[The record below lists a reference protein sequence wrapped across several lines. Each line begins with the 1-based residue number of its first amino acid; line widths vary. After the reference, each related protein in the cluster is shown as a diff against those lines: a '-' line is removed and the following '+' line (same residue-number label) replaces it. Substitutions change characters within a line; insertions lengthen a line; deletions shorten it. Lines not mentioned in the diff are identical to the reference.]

1 MITIGKKI
9 YWHVYVYTTD
19 TIPNPDSGVVSGQ
32 IGTLDTSTSGDI
44 TGSANNNIRAFKSC
58 AFFKTFNLELD
69 SSGDVVDSTAKGVRA
84 NDSSIA
90 PGEIIFNLPSSDLIK
105 LFGNPILIS
114 NIADIFNP
122 QNRKPLRYA
131 LFATYNSADDN
142 CVDKTAPNEWFSF
155 ENVPDTV
162 ATGDQ
167 ATQLAAAMSPYLDQS
182 STGLNTGFFFKIKEL
197 LEIQTIGCCDIA
209 PGPGSGSGSSSSS
222 GSGSSSSSGGLP
234 VTDPIR
240 QRSADLDTGYANAW
254 VVRQISDNRISS
266 QRYTGSPL
274 PSELLQGVFS
284 EFSREDIGLNFDI
297 YWKHAG
303 FINFG
308 EQVPKPYSNMHEPLM
323 LQAPLK
329 TSTDKTMAL
338 GQMKDPRS
346 GLPIDIQDIFWDARG
361 FLWAY
366 CSGDC
371 TDAGGSL
378 QDGTIDITETTE
390 GIYRL
395 LPGGYAKTS
404 VDIITCGSDGLAP
417 PSPPGLPQDPPT
429 VLDSHSNIFFD
440 PIVGRCSKI
449 ACGEDY
455 FTCFIGEDYG
465 DLKFLKAPISN
476 MPDPTSDIKTAGYS
490 GVKDIASGKD
500 HACIIDSNGKLR
512 AWGVN
517 PNNAHIADANA
528 STQLYTKVA
537 CGDEITLAIRT
548 DNNIDI
554 WTNDAAELV
563 KTDYFDTDKLKDKLQ
578 EYVDDPLN
586 LISSYTYSD
595 IKCKGKMAAIKILFR
610 FNDGTTRS
618 NIALWGKYSKEIN
631 PSFLNAGFSADN
643 AVIFLPDSDDSL
655 DFACGYVNYA
665 YIKQDKSLVMVGNNF
680 TTAQRLQAQ
689 FDQLY
694 PSNGEFLKIALAF
707 EAGYLI
713 EDPQK
718 KISQF
723 IAGSA
728 SPAIRKDLNRNTL
741 EWQDATNS
749 YEIVDCGLNH
759 AAGQTIDGY
768 VYKYNYARLIERSII
783 DIGTAT
789 NKLHKIAKLKD
800 NPVTGEP
807 QSSKYLDGASF
818 YRDATTPSADI
829 DVATMPI
836 YIDSLK
842 TIRNCQWMFKPY
854 KVLGTRVSPGSFETP
869 ASLITCMQASG
880 SLIFAPLHYRGGS
893 LGNDG
898 FDYNLPL
905 LPSVQASSK
914 ILINESLINVNI
926 VGGSY
931 TITDTDLYFENYN
944 NTPDSIDFGYL
955 SEQESFNREGASAV
969 TPISINR
976 YYDRIES
983 VMNFSDLDINQY
995 SKISIIKSNY
1005 YLKNATENL
1014 SDKFIG
1020 NSASHLTGSNPYKGL
1035 INNTKIQRLT
1045 ADTTSPFATE
1055 IKASNTNIP
1064 RAEFMASNIN
1074 RSNYSGGPWRNEAP
1088 SLNPFTD
1095 YIKGYTLPYF
1105 VDGFKQCIPSNNSH
1119 TVASKLSFDIQGGGY
1134 SEDVYQFSMKWEDH
1148 LGATQNDLIA
1158 DYGTGYAHSGTN
1170 SSSTFYMKWDTT
1182 DTAPL
1187 RALYTS
1193 LQNVKW
1199 VGDTVS
1205 KIIDKMSV
1213 MYNKT
1218 YGCVLEYGFDSTEVS
1233 SGTSG
1238 DSKEISGCSKVMSVS
1253 DLIVGFWRLSPATHN
1268 NKFKLIFDRLE
1279 VEYSKS
1285 VLNQYGPGSGPD
1297 PQYKRYRPISNNKC
1311 AHLAGPSQINQDTTY
1326 YTTPVRDFTY
1336 NKCFIIFEFNVK
1348 SGTTTE
1354 NKKYSF
1360 SKFSNFP
1367 GYGCTADT
1375 GTGSG
1380 QVLRKADFLAIDLRE
1395 ALSIE
1400 FFPACSIN
1408 FRPCMEDGTQPFKT
1422 SAGAPQYTEMMD
1434 HNVGF
1439 SYSTQN
1445 SSTPGIFYGGLWALE
1460 TNVDPC
1466 RGFLLGS
1473 VVSAAFKFYVGIP
1486 EAFVDF
1492 SSVSVDPASPDNTP
1506 VFALIPSALQTNG
1519 LSNQSKI
1526 ISERLIERASK
1537 CILLK
1542 THSTNTP
1549 FAARTMFITV
1559 NRVYNIGD
1567 DGLPIILDGESWN
1580 DDDYFSKTTKVVA
1593 LATEPVII
1601 GDGVKIEFT
1610 AQNRQQG
1617 FVWADG
1623 FLYRMQYNGTQKPL
1637 VTSIPISY
1645 NFNLVKGGVLTN
1657 INADA
1662 AVRTARN
1669 SAHIL
1674 KTWRSGNL
1682 QAHSVGQY
1690 LVITNCISTTRTQGS
1705 GTSNI
1710 YNSDIKNY
1718 CVVYKVDI
1726 TSTGS
1731 PSCVLVGMCDL
1742 DQINNIQSSFPQN
1755 GTDPAPHIGDEDSS
1769 NCYSYSSTISAD
1781 GKDIFVSRHII
1792 NNFTQANAEENQK
1805 EPVCTE
1811 TSCFTQVAISTDP
1824 KGYKY
1829 KANYSTKDV
1838 AGNFD
1843 NATNLRS
1850 NPIISGIAS
1859 QNRTKIDVII
1869 QGPSTDTLPGGS
1881 IDTNSRIVLV
1891 GSGYGVDSAGT
1902 TGSFFNLLEY
1912 NRNEVPPSYKECE
1925 NLLADPTITPTLNSA
1940 FANLNFWA
1948 STPISARNGS
1958 QSATAFGA
1966 DVYVT
1971 SAGHSICLTPQQ
1983 NSNNWTIKSI
1993 SDFSIPTT
2001 TVHRFGSSYADLAEN
2016 LCNDL
2021 TSSCPIDEFETFSP
2035 PDITSTNSKNTSNI
2049 VRALTTI
2056 TGEDNITQKMIGV
2069 AHYLG
2074 TTPHTPT
2081 FSTKDFTRIYEN
2093 IPYLKRL
2100 NEVEKENNE
2109 TLKLN
2114 PSLRLFVN
2122 LFDSFTNPNTPFGIN
2137 KAIGVAT
2144 INYFNMM
2151 PDFSVGSFCCDND
2164 PACCDGDPK
2173 DEFKGYDTT
2182 GVQRRFL
2189 TNYLG
2194 LLGDQGDPFTGFITP
2209 PSCSDI
2215 IPRFGRDSSD
2225 KEGAIT
2231 SLIQSDVGA
2240 LIYSEGFQSPVGP
2253 LTPQYKERRVVCIRD
2268 TSNKPPPFG
2277 KDFNFDSIIPDGQ
2290 FLPSVGPNTSLDM
2303 RSDFAWNRTTFGSA
2317 ELFTINTNNV
2327 VTTKYIKNNIFKG
2340 NPILG
2345 KNILSFELCTT
2356 RGGSGSSSSHPDITK
2371 RKSNP
2376 FGFSLFSGGGAV
2388 MSPVGIFIDT
2398 TGFTMNHVGNSMNGI
2413 SKLSINKEYLE
2424 NPIKFQEIPDLI
2436 YDSGSIF
2443 TSIIPDPSQSRAPL
2457 PTTPLKSFYKYNQL
2471 LDMLNCM
2478 FDHQY
2483 GEVYKDEKISIATM
2497 QSLKDVYTGQLG
2509 ATIVGYNE
2517 LPTSTSVFLK
2527 NCVSITDLKKIRSWM
2542 SSRLSVELNKEPSSS
2557 LLYGFDAD
2565 IGNNGGTEINPG
2577 PIFDNSI
2584 VAQNIKYN
2592 NLVFATSAK
2601 DLGINSQYWGYSN
2614 KIGWVDAVITK
2625 LKTTIMSSGYY
2636 QIHIIDFKPGRS
2648 LSAHTEILKLL
2659 AEKSGGTYVPI
2670 LTDPGN

>member
-19 TIPNPDSGVVSGQ
+19 TIPNPDNGVQSGQ
-32 IGTLDTSTSGDI
+32 IGTLDTSSTGDI
-44 TGSANNNIRAFKSC
+44 TGSANDNIFAFKSC

-90 PGEIIFNLPSSDLIK
+90 PGEIIFNLPSSDLIS

-114 NIADIFNP
+114 NIADIINP
-122 QNRKPLRYA
+122 QNRKPLKYA

-142 CVDKTAPNEWFSF
+142 CVDKMAPDEWFSF

-167 ATQLAAAMSPYLDQS
+167 ATQLAAAMSPYLDRS
-182 STGLNTGFFFKIKEL
+182 STGLDTGFFFKIKEL
-197 LEIQTIGCCDIA
+197 SEIDFIGCCDIS
-209 PGPGSGSGSSSSS
+209 PGSGSGSSSSS
-222 GSGSSSSSGGLP
+222 ESGSSSSSEGP
-234 VTDPIR
+234 PAADDIR
-240 QRSADLDTGYANAW
+240 LRSADLDTTYNNIW
-254 VVRQISDNRISS
+254 IVRQISDNRISS
-266 QRYTGSPL
+266 QRYTGFPL
-274 PSELLQGVFS
+274 PSELLRGAISTGQGDDY
-284 EFSREDIGLNFDI
+284 EIE
-297 YWKHAG
+297 WEHAG

-308 EQVPKPYSNMHEPLM
+308 EQVPKPYSK
-323 LQAPLK
+323 LQDTNAFTATTFALVN
-329 TSTDKTMAL
+329 TATMSL

-346 GLPIDIQDIFWDARG
+346 GLPIDIQDIFWDTRG

-371 TDAGGSL
+371 TDAGL
-378 QDGTIDITETTE
+378 PLTDGIIDITETTE

-417 PSPPGLPQDPPT
+417 TSFPQTDPT
-429 VLDSHSNIFFD
+429 VLDPHSNIFFD

-465 DLKFLKAPISN
+465 DLKSLKSPISN
-476 MPDPTSDIKTAGYS
+476 MPDPTSDIKAAGYS

-500 HACIIDSNGKLR
+500 HACIIDSTGKLW
-512 AWGVN
+512 AWGVGST
-517 PNNAHIADANA
+517 NAHIAGANTA
-528 STQLYTKVA
+528 QFTYTKVA

-554 WTNDAAELV
+554 WTNDTAELV
-563 KTDYFDTDKLKDKLQ
+563 NTDYFGTDKLQ
-578 EYVDDPLN
+578 EKIQDYVDDTSN
-586 LISSYTYSD
+586 LITSYAYSD
-595 IKCKGKMAAIKILFR
+595 IKCKGKMAAIKIIFT
-610 FNDGTTRS
+610 FNGGTTIS
-618 NIALWGKYSKEIN
+618 KIALWGEFSN
-631 PSFLNAGFSADN
+631 PDTAFVSNAGFSADN

-655 DFACGYVNYA
+655 DFACGYANYA
-665 YIKQDKSLVMVGNNF
+665 YIKQNKSLVIAGNL
-680 TTAQRLQAQ
+680 TTAAILLKGG
-689 FDQLY
+689 FDSLY
-694 PSNGEFLKIALAF
+694 PNNGTFLKIALAL

-713 EDPQK
+713 EHPQK

-723 IAGSA
+723 ISGTAN
-728 SPAIRKDLNRNTL
+728 PEIRKDLNRNTL
-741 EWQDATNS
+741 AWQDDTNS

-789 NKLHKIAKLKD
+789 NKLHKIAKLKE
-800 NPVTGEP
+800 NPVTGES

-818 YRDATTPSADI
+818 YRDATTLPADI
-829 DVATMPI
+829 DIASMPI

-854 KVLGTRVSPGSFETP
+854 KVLGERLDPGSFETP
-869 ASLITCMQASG
+869 TTPITCMQDSG

-898 FDYNLPL
+898 FDYNLTNGDNK
-905 LPSVQASSK
+905 QASSK
-914 ILINESLINVNI
+914 TLINESLINVNI

-931 TITDTDLYFENYN
+931 TITDTDLYFEKYN
-944 NTPDSIDFGYL
+944 DTPDSIDFGYL
-955 SEQESFNREGASAV
+955 SEQESLNRAGASAAI
-969 TPISINR
+969 PISINR
-976 YYDRIES
+976 YYNRIES
-983 VMNFSDLDINQY
+983 VMNFSDLYMNQY
-995 SKISIIKSNY
+995 SKIAIIKSNY
-1005 YLKNATENL
+1005 YFKNAIDENL

-1020 NSASHLTGSNPYKGL
+1020 NSASHLSGSNPYIGL
-1035 INNTKIQRLT
+1035 INNTKIQRLE
-1045 ADTTSPFATE
+1045 FNIGLATLE

-1064 RAEFMASNIN
+1064 RAEFMASRRNK
-1074 RSNYSGGPWRNEAP
+1074 SDYAGGPWRDEAP
-1088 SLNPFTD
+1088 ILNPFTD
-1095 YIKGYTLPYF
+1095 YIKGYTLPY
-1105 VDGFKQCIPSNNSH
+1105 VVYGFKQCVPRRNDH
-1119 TVASKLSFDIQGGGY
+1119 TVASKLSFDITGGGY
-1134 SEDVYQFSMKWEDH
+1134 SEDLYQFSMKWEHH
-1148 LGATQNDLIA
+1148 LGATLNDLIA
-1158 DYGTGYAHSGTN
+1158 DYGTEYAHSGTN
-1170 SSSTFYMKWDTT
+1170 NNSNFYMQWDTT
-1182 DTAPL
+1182 NSTFQP
-1187 RALYTS
+1187 ALYAS
-1193 LQNVKW
+1193 LQSVKW
-1199 VGDTVS
+1199 VGGLVGTF
-1205 KIIDKMSV
+1205 IDKMSV

-1218 YGCVLEYGFDSTEVS
+1218 YGCILEYGFDSTEVS
-1233 SGTSG
+1233 SGTGS
-1238 DSKEISGCSKVMSVS
+1238 DTIEISVCSKVMSVS
-1253 DLIVGFWRLSPATHN
+1253 DLIVGFWRLDADTYN

-1279 VEYSKS
+1279 VEYGKS
-1285 VLNQYGPGSGPD
+1285 VLNQYGNGSAD
-1297 PQYKRYRPISNNKC
+1297 PVPEYKRYRPTLGNRC
-1311 AHLAGPSQINQDTTY
+1311 AHLAGPSQINTTTVN

-1348 SGTTTE
+1348 SAKNTE
-1354 NKKYSF
+1354 NKKYPF

-1380 QVLRKADFLAIDLRE
+1380 QVVRKADFLAIDLRE

-1400 FFPACSIN
+1400 FFPACSLN
-1408 FRPCMEDGTQPFKT
+1408 FRPCKDDSTQPFKT
-1422 SAGAPQYTEMMD
+1422 GTTPFQYTEMMD

-1439 SYSTQN
+1439 AYG
-1445 SSTPGIFYGGLWALE
+1445 SSTSISPSLFYGGLWAPTTGVFPCLGFLGGG
-1460 TNVDPC
+1460 TNVQ
-1466 RGFLLGS
+1466 
-1473 VVSAAFKFYVGIP
+1473 AWKFYVGIP
-1486 EAFVDF
+1486 EAFVNF
-1492 SSVSVDPASPDNTP
+1492 SSMSVDPASPDNTP
-1506 VFALIPSALQTNG
+1506 VFALIPNQLSGNP

-1542 THSTNTP
+1542 THSTTTP

-1580 DDDYFSKTTKVVA
+1580 DDEFFSKTTKSVQG
-1593 LATEPVII
+1593 ATEPVII
-1601 GDGVKIEFT
+1601 GDGVKIEFA

-1623 FLYRMQYNGTQKPL
+1623 FLYRVQYNGTQKPL
-1637 VTSIPISY
+1637 VTSITILY
-1645 NFNLVKGGVLTN
+1645 NFNLVKNAGLVNTENDGGE
-1657 INADA
+1657 
-1662 AVRTARN
+1662 RTTRN
-1669 SAHIL
+1669 KAHIL

-1682 QAHSVGQY
+1682 QVHSVGQY
-1690 LVITNCISTTRTQGS
+1690 LVMTNCISTTRTQGPGS
-1705 GTSNI
+1705 SSTYDN
-1710 YNSDIKNY
+1710 DIRNY
-1718 CVVYKVDI
+1718 CVVYKINISILNVA
-1726 TSTGS
+1726 
-1731 PSCVLVGMCDL
+1731 SCDLVGMCDL
-1742 DQINNIQSSFPQN
+1742 DLINNISSSFPQN

-1792 NNFTQANAEENQK
+1792 NNFINAAENQK

-1811 TSCFTQVAISTDP
+1811 TSCFTQVAFTTGP

-1829 KANYSTKDV
+1829 KANYSTKGV

-1843 NATNLRS
+1843 NTTNLRS
-1850 NPIISGIAS
+1850 NPIISGSAS

-1869 QGPSTDTLPGGS
+1869 QGPSTDTLPGGG

-1891 GSGYGVDSAGT
+1891 GSGYGVDPAGT

-1912 NRNEVPPSYKECE
+1912 NRSEVPPSYKECE

-1958 QSATAFGA
+1958 QSATAFGT
-1966 DVYVT
+1966 DIYVT

-1993 SDFSIPTT
+1993 SDFIIPTT
-2001 TVHRFGSSYADLAEN
+2001 TVHRFRSSYADLVED

-2021 TSSCPIDEFETFSP
+2021 TGSCPIDEFETFSP
-2035 PDITSTNSKNTSNI
+2035 PDITSPNSKNTSNI
-2049 VRALTTI
+2049 VRALTTVTDI
-2056 TGEDNITQKMIGV
+2056 NGIQKMIGV

-2074 TTPHTPT
+2074 TTSYTPT
-2081 FSTKDFTRIYEN
+2081 LSTENFTRIYQN
-2093 IPYLKRL
+2093 IPYLQRL
-2100 NEVEKENNE
+2100 NEVEKEDNE

-2114 PSLRLFVN
+2114 PSLRLFIN
-2122 LFDSFTNPNTPFGIN
+2122 LFDSYANPTTPFGIN
-2137 KAIGVAT
+2137 KAIGVST

-2151 PDFSVGSFCCDND
+2151 PDFSIASFDTNQQ
-2164 PACCDGDPK
+2164 
-2173 DEFKGYDTT
+2173 FTGYDTA
-2182 GVQRRFL
+2182 GLKRLFL

-2194 LLGDQGDPFTGFITP
+2194 ILGDLASI

-2240 LIYSEGFQSPVGP
+2240 LIFSQGLQSVPSQDKKVIS
-2253 LTPQYKERRVVCIRD
+2253 IRD
-2268 TSNKPPPFG
+2268 ISKENSFI
-2277 KDFNFDSIIPDGQ
+2277 NYDSSLADVS
-2290 FLPSVGPNTSLDM
+2290 FLPPTSASDTK
-2303 RSDFAWNRTTFGSA
+2303 SDFAKNIKLNGSA
-2317 ELFTINTNNV
+2317 ELFTINTANV
-2327 VTTKYIKNNIFKG
+2327 VTNKNIKGEIFKVID
-2340 NPILG
+2340 PD
-2345 KNILSFELCTT
+2345 KNRPLLSSQFSIT

-2371 RKSNP
+2371 IKSNP
-2376 FGFSLFSGGGAV
+2376 FGFSLFSGGVTV

-2398 TGFTMNHVGNSMNGI
+2398 TGFTMNHVGNSMIGI
-2413 SKLSINKEYLE
+2413 SKLSINKDYLT
-2424 NPIKFQEIPDLI
+2424 NPKKLIGIPDFI

-2443 TSIIPDPSQSRAPL
+2443 TEITSNTI
-2457 PTTPLKSFYKYNQL
+2457 PTTPLNSFYKYNQL

-2483 GEVYKDEKISIATM
+2483 GEVYKNEKISIATM
-2497 QSLKDVYTGQLG
+2497 QSLKDVYTGQTG

-2517 LPTSTSVFLK
+2517 SSTSTSVFLK
-2527 NCVSITDLKKIRSWM
+2527 YCVSITDLKKIRSWM
-2542 SSRLSVELNKEPSSS
+2542 SSRLSVALNKELPSS
-2557 LLYGFDAD
+2557 LLYGFDAN
-2565 IGNNGGTEINPG
+2565 IGSNGGNAITPG
-2577 PIFDNSI
+2577 PIFQTAI

-2601 DLGINSQYWGYSN
+2601 DLGINNQYWGYSN
-2614 KIGWVDAVITK
+2614 KIGWVDAVIEK
-2625 LKTTIMSSGYY
+2625 LKTTIMSNGYY

-2648 LSAHTEILKLL
+2648 LSTHTEILKLL

>member
-19 TIPNPDSGVVSGQ
+19 TIPNPDNGVQSGQ
-32 IGTLDTSTSGDI
+32 IGTLDTSSNGDI
-44 TGSANNNIRAFKSC
+44 TGSANDNIFAFKSC
-58 AFFKTFNLELD
+58 AFFKTFNLTLD
-69 SSGDVVDSTAKGVRA
+69 QSGEVVDNATNGVRA

-90 PGEIIFNLPSSDLIK
+90 PGEIIFNLPSSDLII
-105 LFGNPILIS
+105 LFGIPKLIS
-114 NIADIFNP
+114 NIADIINP

-142 CVDKTAPNEWFSF
+142 CVDKMAPDEWFSF
-155 ENVPDTV
+155 ENVPDPV

-167 ATQLAAAMSPYLDQS
+167 ATQLAAAMSPYLDRS
-182 STGLNTGFFFKIKEL
+182 STGLDTGFFFKIKEL
-197 LEIQTIGCCDIA
+197 SEIDFIGCCDIS
-209 PGPGSGSGSSSSS
+209 PGSGSGSGSSSSS
-222 GSGSSSSSGGLP
+222 ESGSSSSSEGP
-234 VTDPIR
+234 PAADDIR
-240 QRSADLDTGYANAW
+240 LRSADLDTTYNNIW
-254 VVRQISDNRISS
+254 IVRQISDNRISS
-266 QRYTGSPL
+266 QRYTGFPL
-274 PSELLQGVFS
+274 PSELLRGAISTGQGDNY
-284 EFSREDIGLNFDI
+284 EIE
-297 YWKHAG
+297 WEHAG

-308 EQVPKPYSNMHEPLM
+308 EQVPKPYSK
-323 LQAPLK
+323 LQDTNAFTATPFALVD
-329 TSTDKTMAL
+329 TATMSL

-346 GLPIDIQDIFWDARG
+346 GLPIDIQDIFWDTRG

-371 TDAGGSL
+371 TDAGLPLTDSASIGI
-378 QDGTIDITETTE
+378 IDITETTE

-417 PSPPGLPQDPPT
+417 PSFPQTNPT
-429 VLDSHSNIFFD
+429 VLDPHSNIFFD

-465 DLKFLKAPISN
+465 DLKFLKSPIFG
-476 MPDPTSDIKTAGYS
+476 MPDPTSDIKAAGYS

-500 HACIIDSNGKLR
+500 HACIIDSTGKLW

-517 PNNAHIADANA
+517 VNNAHIAEANTSA
-528 STQLYTKVA
+528 QLYTKVA

-554 WTNDAAELV
+554 WTNDTAELV
-563 KTDYFDTDKLKDKLQ
+563 NTDYFEANKLKQKIQ
-578 EYVDDPLN
+578 EYVDDTSN
-586 LISSYTYSD
+586 LITSYAYSD
-595 IKCKGKMAAIKILFR
+595 IKCKGKMAAIKILFTL
-610 FNDGTTRS
+610 NDATTIS
-618 NIALWGKYSKEIN
+618 KIALWGEFSN
-631 PSFLNAGFSADN
+631 PDTAFVSNAGFSADN

-655 DFACGYVNYA
+655 DFACGYANYA
-665 YIKQDKSLVMVGNNF
+665 HIKQNKSLVIVSDSTNEG
-680 TTAQRLQAQ
+680 TALSLA
-689 FDQLY
+689 FNTMHAE
-694 PSNGEFLKIALAF
+694 NGSFSKIALAL

-713 EDPQK
+713 EHPQK

-723 IAGSA
+723 ISGTAN
-728 SPAIRKDLNRNTL
+728 PEIRKDLNRNTL
-741 EWQDATNS
+741 AWQDDTNS

-800 NPVTGEP
+800 NPVTGES

-818 YRDATTPSADI
+818 YRDATTSPPADI
-829 DVATMPI
+829 DIASMPI

-854 KVLGTRVSPGSFETP
+854 KVLGTRDSPGSFETP
-869 ASLITCMQASG
+869 SSPITCMQASG
-880 SLIFAPLHYRGGS
+880 SLIFAPLHYSNGS

-898 FDYNLPL
+898 FDYNLTNGDNK
-905 LPSVQASSK
+905 QASSK
-914 ILINESLINVNI
+914 TLINESLINVNI

-931 TITDTDLYFENYN
+931 TITDTDLYFEKYN
-944 NTPDSIDFGYL
+944 DTPDSIDFGYL
-955 SEQESFNREGASAV
+955 SGQKSTDREGTSVAI
-969 TPISINR
+969 PISINR

-983 VMNFSDLDINQY
+983 VMNFSDLDMNQY

-1020 NSASHLTGSNPYKGL
+1020 NSASHLTGSNPYIGL

-1045 ADTTSPFATE
+1045 DDAASSLFATE

-1064 RAEFMASNIN
+1064 RAEFMASSLNK
-1074 RSNYSGGPWRNEAP
+1074 SNYAGGPWRDEA
-1088 SLNPFTD
+1088 SISNPFTD
-1095 YIKGYTLPYF
+1095 YIKGYTLPYI
-1105 VDGFKQCIPSNNSH
+1105 VNGFKQCVPSNSNH
-1119 TVASKLSFDIQGGGY
+1119 TVASKLSFDIQDGGY
-1134 SEDVYQFSMKWEDH
+1134 SEDLYQFSMKWEDH
-1148 LGATQNDLIA
+1148 LGATLNDLIA
-1158 DYGTGYAHSGTN
+1158 DYGTEYAHFGTN
-1170 SSSTFYMKWDTT
+1170 INSNFYMKWDTT
-1182 DTAPL
+1182 NPTWQPP
-1187 RALYTS
+1187 LYTS
-1193 LQNVKW
+1193 LPSVKW
-1199 VGDTVS
+1199 VGGSITAF
-1205 KIIDKMSV
+1205 IDKMSV

-1238 DSKEISGCSKVMSVS
+1238 SKEISVCSKVMSVS
-1253 DLIVGFWRLSPATHN
+1253 DLIVGFWRLDPLTHN

-1279 VEYSKS
+1279 VEYGKS
-1285 VLNQYGPGSGPD
+1285 VLNQYGPGSD
-1297 PQYKRYRPISNNKC
+1297 PVPEYKRYRPTLGNQC
-1311 AHLAGPSQINQDTTY
+1311 AHLAGPSQINTTTVN

-1348 SGTTTE
+1348 SGTTTTV
-1354 NKKYSF
+1354 NKKYPF

-1367 GYGCTADT
+1367 GYGCTAN
-1375 GTGSG
+1375 TGSG
-1380 QVLRKADFLAIDLRE
+1380 QAVRKADFLAIDLRE

-1400 FFPACSIN
+1400 FFPACSLN
-1408 FRPCMEDGTQPFKT
+1408 FRPCKEDNTQPFKT
-1422 SAGAPQYTEMMD
+1422 STTSFQYTEMMD

-1439 SYSTQN
+1439 AYGIST
-1445 SSTPGIFYGGLWALE
+1445 SISPSLFYGGLWAS
-1460 TNVDPC
+1460 TTGVFPC
-1466 RGFLLGS
+1466 LGFLGGGYN
-1473 VVSAAFKFYVGIP
+1473 AQAWKFYVGIP
-1486 EAFVDF
+1486 EAFVNF
-1492 SSVSVDPASPDNTP
+1492 SSMSVDPNSPDDTP
-1506 VFALIPSALQTNG
+1506 VFALIPSALSTNG
-1519 LSNQSKI
+1519 LSNQGKI

-1542 THSTNTP
+1542 THSNTTP
-1549 FAARTMFITV
+1549 FADRTMFITA

-1580 DDDYFSKTTKVVA
+1580 DFDYFSKTTRTISGV
-1593 LATEPVII
+1593 TETVII
-1601 GDGVKIEFT
+1601 GDGVKIEFA

-1623 FLYRMQYNGTQKPL
+1623 LLYRVQYNGTLKPL

-1657 INADA
+1657 ISADA
-1662 AVRTARN
+1662 AERTARN

-1690 LVITNCISTTRTQGS
+1690 LVITNCISTTRTQTSGS
-1705 GTSNI
+1705 SST
-1710 YNSDIKNY
+1710 YDSDIRNY
-1718 CVVYKVDI
+1718 CVVYKI
-1726 TSTGS
+1726 NISNQNAA
-1731 PSCVLVGMCDL
+1731 SCDLVGMCDL
-1742 DQINNIQSSFPQN
+1742 DLINNIPSSFPQN

-1792 NNFTQANAEENQK
+1792 NNFASQNVEENKK

-1843 NATNLRS
+1843 STTNLRS

-1869 QGPSTDTLPGGS
+1869 QGPSTDTLPGGG

-1891 GSGYGVDSAGT
+1891 GSGYGVDSTGA

-1958 QSATAFGA
+1958 QSATAFGT
-1966 DVYVT
+1966 DIYVT

-1993 SDFSIPTT
+1993 SDFIIPTT
-2001 TVHRFGSSYADLAEN
+2001 TVHRFRSSYADLVED

-2021 TSSCPIDEFETFSP
+2021 TGSCPIDEFETFSP
-2035 PDITSTNSKNTSNI
+2035 PDITSPNSKNTSNI
-2049 VRALTTI
+2049 VRALTTVTDI
-2056 TGEDNITQKMIGV
+2056 NGIQKMIGV

-2074 TTPHTPT
+2074 TTPYIPT
-2081 FSTKDFTRIYEN
+2081 LSTENFTRIYEN
-2093 IPYLKRL
+2093 IPYLQRL
-2100 NEVEKENNE
+2100 NEVEKEDNE

-2114 PSLRLFVN
+2114 PSLRLFIN
-2122 LFDSFTNPNTPFGIN
+2122 LFDSYANPVAPFGIN
-2137 KAIGVAT
+2137 KAIGVSI

-2151 PDFSVGSFCCDND
+2151 PDFSKASFDFSTGKFN
-2164 PACCDGDPK
+2164 
-2173 DEFKGYDTT
+2173 EYDTT
-2182 GVQRRFL
+2182 GSKRLFL

-2194 LLGDQGDPFTGFITP
+2194 ILGDLASI

-2240 LIYSEGFQSPVGP
+2240 LIFSQGLQSVNS
-2253 LTPQYKERRVVCIRD
+2253 QDKKVISIRD
-2268 TSNKPPPFG
+2268 ISKENSFI
-2277 KDFNFDSIIPDGQ
+2277 NYDSSLADVS
-2290 FLPSVGPNTSLDM
+2290 FLPPTSASDTK
-2303 RSDFAWNRTTFGSA
+2303 SDFAKNIKLNGSA
-2317 ELFTINTNNV
+2317 ELFTINTANV
-2327 VTTKYIKNNIFKG
+2327 VTNKNIKGEIFKVID
-2340 NPILG
+2340 PA
-2345 KNILSFELCTT
+2345 KNRPLLSSQFSIT

-2371 RKSNP
+2371 IKSNP
-2376 FGFSLFSGGGAV
+2376 FGFSLFSGGVTV

-2398 TGFTMNHVGNSMNGI
+2398 TGFTMNHVGASMIGI
-2413 SKLSINKEYLE
+2413 SKLSINKDYLT
-2424 NPIKFQEIPDLI
+2424 NPKKLIGIPDFI

-2443 TSIIPDPSQSRAPL
+2443 TEIASNTI

-2483 GEVYKDEKISIATM
+2483 GEVYKNEKISIATM
-2497 QSLKDVYTGQLG
+2497 QSLKDVYTGQSG

-2517 LPTSTSVFLK
+2517 SSTSTSVFLK

-2542 SSRLSVELNKEPSSS
+2542 SSRLSVALNKELPSS
-2557 LLYGFDAD
+2557 LLYGFDAN
-2565 IGNNGGTEINPG
+2565 IGSNGGNAITPG
-2577 PIFDNSI
+2577 PIFQTAI

-2601 DLGINSQYWGYSN
+2601 DLGINNQYWGYSN
-2614 KIGWVDAVITK
+2614 KIGWVDAVIAK
-2625 LKTTIMSSGYY
+2625 LKTTIMSNGYY

-2648 LSAHTEILKLL
+2648 LSAHTEILRLL

-2670 LTDPGN
+2670 LTDPGI